1 MTHKKENLPKATLK
15 AKKGHVYTFLLNITQ
30 LDPYIQ
36 LRSNDINGMKGIPEF
51 RHGSLLYAPY
61 KKIPHHYWFY
71 GTMEVFLLKINVL
84 EWPYFLKIG
93 LEGGKSKKEG
103 HF

>member
-1 MTHKKENLPKATLK
+1 MTHKKENLPKVTLK
-15 AKKGHVYTFLLNITQ
+15 AQKGHVYTFSIKFNQ

-36 LRSNDINGMKGIPEF
+36 TRNVEINGIKGIPAF

-61 KKIPHHYWFY
+61 KKFAS
-71 GTMEVFLLKINVL
+71 LLLVL
-84 EWPYFLKIG
+84 WNNRGLSTKHQDFKVAFFLKIG